1 MTSLAELTG
10 HSQSEGTVES
20 ASKETSKGTNGETG
34 VAGNSHSSKKDQGLK
49 GEGGTLRVLDGE
61 RGRVVLEKDRE
72 KERQKEKDR
81 ELSHAQATK
90 ASRRTT
96 SLLNLF
102 MSNSQG
108 RSLTLKLCRS
118 FGNLIISLIAIV
130 LSYLGLMQC
139 NATCQ
144 YIIAEI
150 YFFSFFFPNFCNTC
164 DVIIDILITQFPYIR
179 HKVYKFNFF
188 VVD

>member
-1 MTSLAELTG
+1 MTSLAEMTS
-10 HSQSEGTVES
+10 HSQSEGGVETP
-20 ASKETSKGTNGETG
+20 KETSKGTNGETG

-49 GEGGTLRVLDGE
+49 GEGGSLRVLGGE

-108 RSLTLKLCRS
+108 RFLSLSLSLFHRS
-118 FGNLIISLIAIV
+118 YIDFFKVSLS
-130 LSYLGLMQC
+130 L
-139 NATCQ
+139 
-144 YIIAEI
+144 
-150 YFFSFFFPNFCNTC
+150 
-164 DVIIDILITQFPYIR
+164 
-179 HKVYKFNFF
+179 
-188 VVD
+188 

>member
-1 MTSLAELTG
+1 MTSLAEMTS
-10 HSQSEGTVES
+10 HSQSEGGVETP
-20 ASKETSKGTNGETG
+20 KETSKGTNGETG

-81 ELSHAQATK
+81 ELSQATK

-108 RSLTLKLCRS
+108 RFLSLSLSLS
-118 FGNLIISLIAIV
+118 FIEV
-130 LSYLGLMQC
+130 
-139 NATCQ
+139 T
-144 YIIAEI
+144 
-150 YFFSFFFPNFCNTC
+150 
-164 DVIIDILITQFPYIR
+164 
-179 HKVYKFNFF
+179 
-188 VVD
+188 